1 MGKNVGS
8 VKVVGFLQEEMNVNR
23 NALTYLPIHE

>member
-8 VKVVGFLQEEMNVNR
+8 VKGVDYLQEEMTVDR
-23 NALTYLPIHE
+23 NALTYLPIH